1 MLGDFMNKEEY
12 KKMVEKHTPKEP
24 RLRNIGV
31 AFLVGGFI
39 GFIGEFLIF
48 MLTESFGMS
57 QSVAGVYT
65 CLIIIGGA
73 SLLTA
78 FGFFDNWVTKCKC
91 GLIIPTTGFAHSVT
105 SSALDYKKDGLITG
119 LGSNF
124 FKLAGSVILYGVI
137 SAFILVI
144 VRVVIGG

>member
-1 MLGDFMNKEEY
+1 MITLNKEEY
-12 KKMVEKHTPKEP
+12 KKLVEQHPPKEP

-31 AFLVGGFI
+31 AFLVGGII

-48 MLTESFGMS
+48 MLTESFGLS
-57 QSVAGVYT
+57 ETIAGIYT
-65 CLIIIGGA
+65 CLIIIGSA

-137 SAFILVI
+137 SAFVLVI